1 MPKSCGDSMESAI
14 VSSVPQYH
22 HWGQFASLSRAPKGE
37 TDASR
42 SSSFSNA
49 VKDLIETHSSSVS
62 CAGLVS
68 FDRLHGSC
76 SPVYSPR
83 APRSLDR
90 QAWEQAAGT
99 SYRRI
104 AVGANHFL
112 ATHRDYFHLWEALNF
127 ARPRCCV
134 VAISISWWKGEEAGL
149 PRLGEGN
156 AHHLSNLCNHGC
168 KQGSRIRFARQGK
181 IYRGSDLTRDNSSI
195 CTVMRRR
202 SPSMSGLRVE

>member
-1 MPKSCGDSMESAI
+1 MESAI
-14 VSSVPQYH
+14 VSSVPQCH
-22 HWGQFASLSRAPKGE
+22 HRGQFASLSRGPKGE

-49 VKDLIETHSSSVS
+49 VKDLIEIRSSSVS

-76 SPVYSPR
+76 SPVYFPP

-90 QAWEQAAGT
+90 QEWEEAAGT

-104 AVGANHFL
+104 AVGANFL
-112 ATHRDYFHLWEALNF
+112 ATHRDFFHLWEALNF

-149 PRLGEGN
+149 PRLGKGN
-156 AHHLSNLCNHGC
+156 
-168 KQGSRIRFARQGK
+168 
-181 IYRGSDLTRDNSSI
+181 LTRITCQTCATMGANKGQEVDSKDKEKYI
-195 CTVMRRR
+195 AGVT
-202 SPSMSGLRVE
+202 